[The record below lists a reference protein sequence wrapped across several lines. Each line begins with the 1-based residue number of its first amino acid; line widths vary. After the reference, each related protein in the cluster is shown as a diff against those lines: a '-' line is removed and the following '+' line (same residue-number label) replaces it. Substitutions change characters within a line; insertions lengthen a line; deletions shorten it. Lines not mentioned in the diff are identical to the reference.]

1 MTDHSSRNW
10 VEIHLERLSANLS
23 ALRDHLREGCKVMGV
38 VKANA
43 YGHGDGFVSRTLQ
56 NAGIDWL
63 AVSNVEEAVSLRRQ
77 GVICPILV
85 LIGCP
90 ASMVEDLHEYHLTQT
105 VYCADYAK
113 LLEAAAKEAGVR
125 LRIHIKVDTG
135 MTRLGF
141 RPDQIDEIEA
151 LARSPHFEAQGIYTH
166 FASAD
171 ETGPEGV
178 GYTRLQFQR
187 FMDLLDLL
195 EKRGITFAL
204 RHCSNSGGCLLYPE
218 MSLDMVRPGILL
230 YGLSPSGECEG
241 IIPLQPVMEW
251 RAVVSMVKT
260 VAAGTPISYGR
271 TFSTP
276 AEMRI
281 ATIPVGYADGYGRE
295 QCPGGWLLIRGEKAP
310 IVGKICMD
318 QLMVDV
324 THIPRVRIGDI
335 AGLAGMPGG
344 PVFKEMADRA
354 DTILY
359 EKVCAVGRRVPRIYR
374 KNGEVVGISSDLD
387 Y

>member
-10 VEIHLERLSANLS
+10 VDIHLERLGANLS
-23 ALRDHLREGCKVMGV
+23 ALRGHLPASCKVMGV

-43 YGHGDGFVSRTLQ
+43 YGHGDGFVSRALQ

-90 ASMVEDLHEYHLTQT
+90 ASMVTDLHEYNLTQT
-105 VYCADYAK
+105 VYCAEYAAI
-113 LLEAAAKEAGVR
+113 LEEAAREAD
-125 LRIHIKVDTG
+125 LYLPIHIKIDTG

-141 RPDQIDEIEA
+141 RPGQIDEIEA
-151 LARSPHFEAQGIYTH
+151 LARSPYFDAQGIYTH

-171 ETGPEGV
+171 EAGPEGAD
-178 GYTRLQFQR
+178 YTRGQFAR
-187 FMDLLDLL
+187 FMELLGQL
-195 EKRGITFAL
+195 ESRGVTFQL
-204 RHCSNSGGCLLYPE
+204 RHCSNSGGSLLHPE

-230 YGLSPSGECEG
+230 YGLNPSDDCDG

-260 VAAGTPISYGR
+260 VPAGVPISYGR
-271 TFSTP
+271 TFTTNT
-276 AEMRI
+276 ETRL
-281 ATIPVGYADGYGRE
+281 ATVPVGYADGYGRE
-295 QCPGGWLLIRGEKAP
+295 QSDGWLLIRGERAP
-310 IVGKICMD
+310 IVGRICMD

-344 PVFKEMADRA
+344 PTFREMAGRGG
-354 DTILY
+354 TITY

-374 KNGEVVGISSDLD
+374 KNGEVTGISSDLD